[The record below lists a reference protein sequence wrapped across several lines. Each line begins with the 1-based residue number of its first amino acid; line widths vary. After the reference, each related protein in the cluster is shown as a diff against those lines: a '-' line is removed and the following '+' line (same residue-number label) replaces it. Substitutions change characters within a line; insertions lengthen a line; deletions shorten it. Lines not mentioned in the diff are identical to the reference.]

1 MCVSWIRD
9 LVCKSIFRGNFN
21 NIEIGTIHLCNTC
34 YSIMSGK
41 MSILVI
47 NGISQGIAE
56 GFLLPKIHF
65 WKIYYE
71 IDRAFTLLV
80 LQVIWYSRHTE
91 SKDMIYSISYRRK
104 KELSLMNNYVSLVW
118 EWQSVIDVPL
128 WEHYATC

>member
-1 MCVSWIRD
+1 
-9 LVCKSIFRGNFN
+9 
-21 NIEIGTIHLCNTC
+21 
-34 YSIMSGK
+34 MSGK
-41 MSILVI
+41 MSILFI

-71 IDRAFTLLV
+71 IDRAFASNMV
-80 LQVIWYSRHTE
+80 RHTE
-91 SKDMIYSISYRRK
+91 SKDMIYSISYRGK

>member
-1 MCVSWIRD
+1 
-9 LVCKSIFRGNFN
+9 
-21 NIEIGTIHLCNTC
+21 
-34 YSIMSGK
+34 MSGK

-56 GFLLPKIHF
+56 GFLLPRIHF

-80 LQVIWYSRHTE
+80 LQVIWYSHHTE

-118 EWQSVIDVPL
+118 EWQSVIDAPL